1 MPQFDNIT
9 FFNQIFWLVLLFL
22 IFYFL
27 LLKKYLPNIS
37 FLIKIRSKKLLKNDF
52 LTHSLF
58 SENSFTKLNGNKL
71 MEKILHNEATQ
82 IKNQKGYE
90 KPIIL
95 NFFINEE
102 IAKNGISIFLNFYI
116 EITQKI
122 ISRI

>member
-1 MPQFDNIT
+1 MISC
-9 FFNQIFWLVLLFL
+9 LGLSKFL